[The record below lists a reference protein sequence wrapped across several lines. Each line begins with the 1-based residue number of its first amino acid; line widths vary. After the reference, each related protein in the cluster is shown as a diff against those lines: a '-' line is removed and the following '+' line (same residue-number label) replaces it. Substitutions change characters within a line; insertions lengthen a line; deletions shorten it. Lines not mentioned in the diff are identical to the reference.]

1 MISFRTI
8 ASCVA
13 TLALVSGCG
22 GPANE
27 YDAVVTGTVTIDGEL
42 ANSGLVTFHPVDD
55 GKVTIGRIHPN
66 GSFSLRT
73 GQGDLREVDG
83 GTVVPGEYIVTVSI
97 TGPGAP
103 PPGAV
108 EGAPPTPGPSLVA
121 AKYASKETSD
131 LKHTIKP
138 GSQVIVL
145 ELERAEVFPAEE
157 TTEEEADAAGEAA
170 DESAASDTEADAKPG
185 ASAETTEVQAAGSIE
200 PNSSA
205 AESSE
210 SVNATTGEG
219 TNP

>member
-13 TLALVSGCG
+13 MLVLAVGCG

-42 ANSGLVTFHPVDD
+42 ANSGMVTFHPVDD

-103 PPGAV
+103 APGAV
-108 EGAPPTPGPSLVA
+108 EGAPPMPGPSLVA
-121 AKYASKETSD
+121 AKYASKDTSD
-131 LKHTIKP
+131 LKHTVKP

-145 ELERAEVFPAEE
+145 ELERAEVVPAEE
-157 TTEEEADAAGEAA
+157 IAEEATDAEGEVADDTAA
-170 DESAASDTEADAKPG
+170 TATEADASP
-185 ASAETTEVQAAGSIE
+185 AT
-200 PNSSA
+200 
-205 AESSE
+205 ESSE
-210 SVNATTGEG
+210 SENATTGEG